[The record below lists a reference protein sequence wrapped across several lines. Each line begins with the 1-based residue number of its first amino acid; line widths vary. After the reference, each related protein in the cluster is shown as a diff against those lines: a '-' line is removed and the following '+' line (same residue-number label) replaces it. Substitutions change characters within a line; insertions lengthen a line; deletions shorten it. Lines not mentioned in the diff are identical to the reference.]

1 MNNAKILE
9 LPLTA
14 YEEVH
19 GLQKR
24 LVSMRLSGELDD
36 DVVILV
42 EHPPVYTLGKRGGR
56 ENIVVSEAFLNEQ
69 GISVV
74 QTERGGNITWH
85 GPGQLVAYPI
95 VNLDE
100 AHMGVADFVGSLE
113 QVMIETLDA
122 LGVSARSD
130 AVNRG
135 VWVGDAKIG
144 SVGIRV
150 NHGVSFHGLALNVA
164 PDLTFFS
171 WINPCGLSA
180 AMTTAEQE
188 LGRKVSMTV
197 ARSEMKRAF
206 GALFS
211 EELVEMTLNELDGFP
226 SALCG
231 AGT

>member
-231 AGT
+231 AGS

>member
-171 WINPCGLSA
+171 WINPCGLAVS
-180 AMTTAEQE
+180 MTTAEQE

-211 EELVEMTLNELDGFP
+211 GGVVEMTLNELNGYS

-231 AGT
+231 SWT